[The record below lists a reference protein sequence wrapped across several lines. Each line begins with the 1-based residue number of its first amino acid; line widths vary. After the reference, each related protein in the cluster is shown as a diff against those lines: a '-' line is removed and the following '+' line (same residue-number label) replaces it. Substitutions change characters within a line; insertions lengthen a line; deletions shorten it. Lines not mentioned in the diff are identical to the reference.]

1 MNTNFDVFLSYQWD
15 IKPKIRSLYK
25 ILTEEY
31 NLKVWMDDH
40 ELNPSGNLYDQLVT
54 GLKSSKYF
62 LCFITKKYSES
73 KDCKFEIEYASNLNA
88 KIIVIMMEDLQMK
101 EIGSVGWIINVKTRI
116 RMFQQVK
123 SENIYSY
130 IYIECIMRLI
140 LFIVKLISGRR
151 WAGHVWLFVQYVHL
165 WVVKLT

>member
-62 LCFITKKYSES
+62 LCFIYPLRQ
-73 KDCKFEIEYASNLNA
+73 IQYLEYQL
-88 KIIVIMMEDLQMK
+88 
-101 EIGSVGWIINVKTRI
+101 
-116 RMFQQVK
+116 
-123 SENIYSY
+123 
-130 IYIECIMRLI
+130 
-140 LFIVKLISGRR
+140 
-151 WAGHVWLFVQYVHL
+151 
-165 WVVKLT
+165 